1 MLSVQ
6 QALNYYMDSLD
17 EVQELKD
24 TCTSCQMERDNFT
37 IVNRVADF
45 PEVLMI
51 TLKRWAEAGVAGG
64 ILDTVAVD
72 LELLCVKTSYRLQS
86 VVNHLGASIDHGHYV
101 TIARHP
107 TSQHEWWLYDD
118 EDSRPAMPAEV
129 MSCTSLYGLGPMHS
143 YVLFYER
150 V

>member
-1 MLSVQ
+1 
-6 QALNYYMDSLD
+6 
-17 EVQELKD
+17 
-24 TCTSCQMERDNFT
+24 
-37 IVNRVADF
+37 
-45 PEVLMI
+45 MI

-86 VVNHLGASIDHGHYV
+86 VVNHLGQTIHHGHYV

-107 TSQHEWWLYDD
+107 TSHCEWWLYDD
-118 EDSRPAMPAEV
+118 GNVSPATMEEV
-129 MSCTSLYGLGPMHS
+129 TSCASLPGWGHMHS